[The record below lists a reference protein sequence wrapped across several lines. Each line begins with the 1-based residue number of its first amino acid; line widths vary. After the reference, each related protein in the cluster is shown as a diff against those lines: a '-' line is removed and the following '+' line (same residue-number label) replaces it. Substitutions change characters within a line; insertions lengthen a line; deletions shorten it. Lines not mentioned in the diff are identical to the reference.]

1 MLVIVVTVSVVVVSV
16 IVLVVIGFVALVL
29 LLESDGH
36 SSLLPG
42 CHVKPAFFLQLSSG
56 LVPLRFHL
64 SQSSSNKLLLW
75 WVKGR
80 WSINPGNSTFLELM
94 PSLNELC
101 IGVALAQI
109 WNIHFGQMA
118 K

>member
-16 IVLVVIGFVALVL
+16 IVLVVISFVALVL
-29 LLESDGH
+29 LLKSEGH
-36 SSLLPG
+36 SSLVPG
-42 CHVKPAFFLQLSSG
+42 CHVKPAFFLQLSLG

-80 WSINPGNSTFLELM
+80 
-94 PSLNELC
+94 
-101 IGVALAQI
+101 
-109 WNIHFGQMA
+109 
-118 K
+118 